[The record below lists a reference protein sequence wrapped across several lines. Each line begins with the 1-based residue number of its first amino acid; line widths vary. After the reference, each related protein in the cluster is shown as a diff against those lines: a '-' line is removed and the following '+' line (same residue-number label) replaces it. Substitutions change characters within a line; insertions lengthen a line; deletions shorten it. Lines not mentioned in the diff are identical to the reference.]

1 VTSQMSEFDGK
12 QLKSILH
19 GELNLPSDE
28 TTTDEE
34 KGDDEKTD
42 DHKELIDKIMTALGD
57 HVKDVR
63 STTRLTS
70 SPACLVSDDHNMSAN
85 LERILKA
92 SGQELPGAKRI
103 LEVNPTHPLLSR
115 LEAETDAQKLEN
127 WASMLFE
134 QAVLAEGG
142 RLDDPAAFVKRLN
155 EMLLEMTDA

>member
-1 VTSQMSEFDGK
+1 
-12 QLKSILH
+12 
-19 GELNLPSDE
+19 
-28 TTTDEE
+28 
-34 KGDDEKTD
+34 
-42 DHKELIDKIMTALGD
+42 
-57 HVKDVR
+57 
-63 STTRLTS
+63 
-70 SPACLVSDDHNMSAN
+70 MSAN